1 MRDILQE
8 IIARKREE
16 IEAKKR
22 LTPLEAL
29 IEAAD
34 SYSRKSLSM
43 RVSLERS
50 NTGII
55 AEFKRRSP
63 SKGWINE
70 SADCASVV
78 SGYAAAG
85 ATACSVLIDS
95 NYFGGSIENMVVAR
109 KAAPQLP
116 LLFKEFIVDPYQLF
130 EARLA
135 GADAVLLI
143 AACLT
148 VELCAELAA
157 LAHKL
162 GLEVLLEVHTA
173 AELDCLNNHI
183 DMVGVNNRHL
193 GTFDTDVNQS
203 FALAAAL
210 NSLPDR
216 ALLVS
221 ESGISDPQTVIAL
234 RKVGFRG
241 FLMGENFMKSSAPA
255 KELENF
261 ISQLR

>member
-34 SYSRKSLSM
+34 SCSRKSLSM
-43 RVSLERS
+43 RESLERS

-85 ATACSVLIDS
+85 AAACSVLIDS

-109 KAAPQLP
+109 KVAPQLP

-221 ESGISDPQTVIAL
+221 ESGISDPQTVVAL